1 MWYSN
6 LENKHLWQIFN
17 DISRIPRE
25 SGNEEGIRNYL
36 LSWSRK
42 HGLEARTDSIG
53 NVIIKAPA
61 TEGCG
66 KIPPI
71 ALQGHMDMVCVKKDN
86 STHDFKKDPISIT
99 TDGTLIRA
107 RGTSLGADNGI
118 AMAMAL
124 DILSDK
130 TAKHGPLEAIFTVSE
145 ETGMDGA
152 SALMAEDLEA
162 RRLINLDSE
171 EEGIIYVGCAG
182 GADIEATMKVKYE
195 EATGTALRVKVS
207 GLRGGHSGSEIGE
220 ERANAI
226 QILARYLARIPYF
239 QIASIN
245 GGTRH
250 NVIPSTAEA
259 IITVADK
266 EAALSIAENLQKE
279 LKNEYSV
286 SDPDIKLSISDAPM
300 PETAIKRKK
309 SMKIADSLFV
319 LPHGVASMN
328 LRFSDV
334 VETSDN
340 LAIISLDKEKL
351 HVSISVRSSMESR
364 KMALCS
370 KLQTILESFG
380 YKSWIASTY
389 PAWEPDIDSEFTK
402 KFVKSYHKHMGK
414 KPRVT
419 VIHAGLECGIINSR
433 IPGMESVSIGPE
445 LRDVHSVN
453 ENLNVKSAERTAACL
468 KQLLQDLS

>member
-1 MWYSN
+1 MWYSG
-6 LENKHLWQIFN
+6 LENRRLWQLFN

-25 SGNEEGIRNYL
+25 SGNEEGIRNFL
-36 LSWSRK
+36 LSWSEK
-42 HGLEARTDSIG
+42 NGLEAKADSAG

-61 TEGCG
+61 TKGCES
-66 KIPPI
+66 IPPI
-71 ALQGHMDMVCVKKDN
+71 ALQGHMDMVCVKKDK
-86 STHDFKKDPISIT
+86 STHDFTKDPISIT

-107 RGTSLGADNGI
+107 KGTSLGADNGI
-118 AMAMAL
+118 AIAMAL

-130 TAKHGPLEAIFTVSE
+130 EAKHGPLEVIFTVSE

-152 SALMAEDLEA
+152 SSLSPESVEA
-162 RRLINLDSE
+162 RRMINLDSE
-171 EEGIIYVGCAG
+171 EEGLIYVGCAG

-195 EATGTALRVKVS
+195 PAAGTALRVRVS
-207 GLRGGHSGSEIGE
+207 GLLGGHSGSEIGT

-239 QIASIN
+239 QIASIT

-250 NVIPSTAEA
+250 NVIPSSAEA

-266 EAALSIAENLQKE
+266 EAALSIAENLQNE
-279 LKNEYSV
+279 LSNEYAV
-286 SDPDIKLSISDAPM
+286 TDPGVKLSISDAPM
-300 PETAIKRKK
+300 PEVAIKRKK

-319 LPHGVASMN
+319 LPHGVKSMN
-328 LRFSDV
+328 TSFPDV
-334 VETSDN
+334 VGTSDN
-340 LAIISLDKEKL
+340 LAIISLDEAKF
-351 HVSISVRSSMESR
+351 HVSISVRSSVESR
-364 KMALCS
+364 KLALCS
-370 KLQTILESFG
+370 EIQTILDAFG
-380 YKSWIASTY
+380 YKSWIKSSY
-389 PAWEPDIDSEFTK
+389 PAWEPDMDSKFMK
-402 KFVKSYHKHMGK
+402 KFVKSYRTHMGK
-414 KPRVT
+414 RPKVT

-468 KQLLQDLS
+468 KSMLQDLS

>member
-1 MWYSN
+1 MWYSK
-6 LENKHLWQIFN
+6 LGNKGLWKAFN
-17 DISRIPRE
+17 EISKHPRE
-25 SGNEEGIRNYL
+25 SGNEEGVRNYI
-36 LSWSRK
+36 LSWAEK
-42 HGLEARTDSIG
+42 HSFEARTDQTG
-53 NVIIKAPA
+53 NVVIYAPA
-61 TEGCG
+61 TKGLEDL
-66 KIPPI
+66 PPV
-71 ALQGHMDMVCVKKDN
+71 ALQGHMDMVCVKNPSSK
-86 STHDFKKDPISIT
+86 HDFLTDPIAIV
-99 TDGTLIRA
+99 TDGVTVRA
-107 RGTSLGADNGI
+107 KGTSLGADNGI
-118 AMAMAL
+118 AIAMVM
-124 DILSDK
+124 DILTDK
-130 TAKHGPLEAIFTVSE
+130 SVKHGPIEAIFTVEE
-145 ETGMDGA
+145 ETGLTGVYGLDTELV
-152 SALMAEDLEA
+152 SA

-171 EEGIIYVGCAG
+171 EEGLIYIGCAG
-182 GADIEATMKVKYE
+182 GLDLQATMKYKT
-195 EATGTALRVKVS
+195 EAAVGTPLKVTVS
-207 GLRGGHSGSEIGE
+207 GLLGGHSGSEIGE

-239 QIASIN
+239 QIASIT

-279 LKNEYSV
+279 LRNEYSV

-319 LPHGVASMN
+319 LPHGVESMN
-328 LRFSDV
+328 LRFSGV

-340 LAIISLDKEKL
+340 LAIVSLDKEKL

>member
-61 TEGCG
+61 TEDCG

-86 STHDFKKDPISIT
+86 SAHDFKKDPISIT

-182 GADIEATMKVKYE
+182 GADIEATMKVKP
-195 EATGTALRVKVS
+195 GTQS
-207 GLRGGHSGSEIGE
+207 GTIMRIKGKGMPSLRGNGRGDLHVKLKVETPVNLTPDQVKLLESLKSSLGVKNMPLRE
-220 ERANAI
+220 E
-226 QILARYLARIPYF
+226 F
-239 QIASIN
+239 
-245 GGTRH
+245 
-250 NVIPSTAEA
+250 
-259 IITVADK
+259 
-266 EAALSIAENLQKE
+266 
-279 LKNEYSV
+279 
-286 SDPDIKLSISDAPM
+286 
-300 PETAIKRKK
+300 RKK
-309 SMKIADSLFV
+309 
-319 LPHGVASMN
+319 ASKFMN
-328 LRFSDV
+328 
-334 VETSDN
+334 
-340 LAIISLDKEKL
+340 
-351 HVSISVRSSMESR
+351 
-364 KMALCS
+364 
-370 KLQTILESFG
+370 
-380 YKSWIASTY
+380 
-389 PAWEPDIDSEFTK
+389 
-402 KFVKSYHKHMGK
+402 
-414 KPRVT
+414 
-419 VIHAGLECGIINSR
+419 
-433 IPGMESVSIGPE
+433 
-445 LRDVHSVN
+445 
-453 ENLNVKSAERTAACL
+453 
-468 KQLLQDLS
+468 